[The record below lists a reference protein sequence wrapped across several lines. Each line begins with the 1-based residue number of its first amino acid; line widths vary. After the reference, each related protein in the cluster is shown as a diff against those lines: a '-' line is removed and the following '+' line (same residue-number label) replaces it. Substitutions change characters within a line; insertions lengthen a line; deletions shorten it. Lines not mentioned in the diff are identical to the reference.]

1 MSAFDQIRY
10 LRYELNLAVNRRWWR
25 WFTIWFGKGPGVT
38 ISYRLARGP
47 WSCTMLLPEATWRES
62 RRE

>member
-25 WFTIWFGKGPGVT
+25 WLTIWFGKRPRPLKSMSDKFSKET
-38 ISYRLARGP
+38 AEAR
-47 WSCTMLLPEATWRES
+47 
-62 RRE
+62 